1 MDGNVVRLGGK
12 AVDADASA
20 EFQRVLAA
28 NIEGFVEKFGHAPQ
42 SLVFVL
48 SDAEANVLPSWL
60 VREACEG
67 RAAGQIAIA
76 SVVLGHALTEAAE

>member
-12 AVDADASA
+12 VVDADATA
-20 EFQRVLAA
+20 EFQRIIAGHV
-28 NIEGFVEKFGHAPQ
+28 EGFIEKHGRAPQ

-48 SDAEANVLPSWL
+48 GDADGNCLPSWL
-60 VREACEG
+60 MREACEG

-76 SVVLGHALTEAAE
+76 SVVLGQALMKTAE